1 MKKIYSKNVDEIIE
15 SVEGIQRANPSPYFY
30 AKLMHKMNMM
40 EEKESPSFLFQFK
53 PVLVIGVLITIF
65 CMNAFLLIKQT
76 NNRQQSQ
83 TVVSNK
89 ASSVNDFSSEYNLNT
104 TTVY

>member
-1 MKKIYSKNVDEIIE
+1 MEKIYSKNIDEIIE

-40 EEKESPSFLFQFK
+40 EEEKSPSFLFQFK
-53 PVLVIGVLITIF
+53 PVLVIGVLIAIF
-65 CMNAFLLIKQT
+65 GMNAFLLIKQT
-76 NNRQQSQ
+76 NNRHQSQ
-83 TVVSNK
+83 IGISKK

>member
-1 MKKIYSKNVDEIIE
+1 MKKIYSKSVNEIIE

-30 AKLMHKMNMM
+30 AKLMYKMNNL
-40 EEKESPSFLFQFK
+40 EEKKSTPFIFQFR
-53 PVLVIGVLITIF
+53 PVWVVGVLTFIF
-65 CMNAFLLIKQT
+65 VMNTFLLIDQT
-76 NNRQQSQ
+76 NKRNQPK

-89 ASSVNDFSSEYNLNT
+89 ASTLNDFSSEYNLNT

>member
-30 AKLMHKMNMM
+30 AKLMHKMNAF
-40 EEKESPSFLFQFK
+40 EEKKSHSFIFQFK
-53 PVLVIGVLITIF
+53 PVLIIGALTFVF
-65 CMNAFLLIKQT
+65 VMNAFLLIKQT
-76 NNRQQSQ
+76 NNRHQSQ
-83 TVVSNK
+83 IGISKK

>member
-1 MKKIYSKNVDEIIE
+1 MKKIYSKNVEEVID
-15 SVEGIQRANPSPYFY
+15 SVKGIQRANPSPFFY

-40 EEKESPSFLFQFK
+40 EEKKSPSFLVQYK
-53 PVLVIGVLITIF
+53 PVLVIGILIVIF
-65 CMNAFLLIKQT
+65 GMNAFLLIKQT
-76 NNRQQSQ
+76 NHRHQSQ
-83 TVVSNK
+83 SVVSNS

>member
-30 AKLMHKMNMM
+30 AKLMHKMNIM
-40 EEKESPSFLFQFK
+40 EEKHSPSFLFQFK
-53 PVLVIGVLITIF
+53 PVLVIGVLTVIF
-65 CMNAFLLIKQT
+65 AMNAFLLIKQT
-76 NNRQQSQ
+76 NTKHQSQ
-83 TVVSNK
+83 AVVANK
-89 ASSVNDFSSEYNLNT
+89 ASTVNDFSSEYNLNT

>member
-1 MKKIYSKNVDEIIE
+1 MKKIYSKNVDKVIE

-40 EEKESPSFLFQFK
+40 EEKKSPSFLFQYK
-53 PVLVIGVLITIF
+53 PALVIGVLIVIF
-65 CMNAFLLIKQT
+65 GMNAFLLIKQT
-76 NNRQQSQ
+76 NHRHQSQ
-83 TVVSNK
+83 RIVSST